1 MSSWVPPWRRP
12 RRLRRQITAVLA
24 ITSLVAVLLFGVLNF
39 AAADDL
45 LVDGTTEQLE
55 GIAESRAR
63 SIELGANRLL
73 ARVATSAADRS
84 VVAAISELSE
94 PATAVGDA
102 AAQQVFLDELSDTYG
117 DGDLLLVDSSGSIVF
132 SRALPPGADL
142 TEDPLA
148 DTTLARLVLDDLER
162 VRVGTALIS
171 DVNIDL
177 PEATTPTLFA
187 AAAVRDGTEVVG
199 TLVVELDVSAI
210 DAIVDTRHS
219 FDDSGVADS
228 ASYLVADDLI
238 LQSTP
243 WSWREDPEGY
253 LAAIDDEEV
262 RAQVEE
268 FGSPVGVQPIDTE
281 PVRTALDGERF
292 VGQASNAQG
301 DGTYASAVA
310 IDVPGAEWVV
320 VTEAPL
326 TEVRRPLIR
335 YLLRMGLVVA
345 IVLPI
350 SVAVGFL
357 LARRLTKPIP
367 GAVAAA
373 QAVADGE
380 RELDQPVLANDEFGD
395 LGRRLSRMAEKL
407 ARQERALDAEY
418 ERKRELLLSV
428 LPPRLVAV
436 DGVVSGTGERVD
448 LATVVAVSIETDAG
462 ELDDD
467 ELTDVLAAA
476 ATVLE
481 SLATERGIDR
491 VRVSAD
497 RGLFVAGAGTDDD
510 GADIAL
516 DFATAAAAG
525 LAEVAD
531 ETAVSFTVH
540 VGVSTG
546 AVAAGV
552 LTRGSL
558 TFSAWGEPVRRALAI
573 SALSNAYEVLVD
585 ASTID
590 SADERWDFDEVD
602 DVVDLD
608 GTVMPV
614 RALRTGVVVDAD
626 T

>member
-1 MSSWVPPWRRP
+1 MTNRVPPWRRP

-39 AAADDL
+39 LAADDL

-55 GIAESRAR
+55 GVAESRAR
-63 SIELGANRLL
+63 SIELGADRLL

-84 VVAAISELSE
+84 VVAALGALTD
-94 PATAVGDA
+94 PLNVDGDI
-102 AAQQVFLDELSDTYG
+102 AQVVFLEELADTYG
-117 DGDLLLVDSSGSIVF
+117 DGDLLLVDASGSIVF
-132 SRALPPGADL
+132 SRMLAPGTSLA
-142 TEDPLA
+142 EGSLA

-162 VRVGTALIS
+162 VRVGTALLSNVSI
-171 DVNIDL
+171 DV
-177 PEATTPTLFA
+177 PGATSPTLFA

-199 TLVVELDVSAI
+199 TLVVELDVSAL
-210 DAIVDTRHS
+210 DRIVDARTGS
-219 FDDSGVADS
+219 ENSELADS
-228 ASYLVADDLI
+228 ESYLVAADLT

-243 WSWREDPEGY
+243 LSWREDPAGY
-253 LAAIDDEEV
+253 LDAIDDEEV
-262 RAQVEE
+262 RARVGE

-292 VGQASNAQG
+292 VGQASNAR
-301 DGTYASAVA
+301 GTETYSSAIA
-310 IDVPGAEWVV
+310 IDLPGVQWVV
-320 VTEAPL
+320 VTEASL
-326 TEVRRPLIR
+326 ADVRRPLIQ
-335 YLLRMGLVVA
+335 YLVRMGIVVA

-380 RELDQPVLANDEFGD
+380 RRLDLPDLGNDEFGD
-395 LGRRLSRMAEKL
+395 LGRRLSKMAETL
-407 ARQERALDAEY
+407 ERQERALDAEY
-418 ERKRELLLSV
+418 DRKRELLLSV

-448 LATVVAVSIETDAG
+448 LATAVAVSIETDAG

-481 SLATERGIDR
+481 TVAADRDVDR

-510 GADIAL
+510 GADVAL

-585 ASTID
+585 VSTID
-590 SADERWDFDEVD
+590 SADDRWEFDDVD

-614 RALRTGVVVDAD
+614 RALRTGVVVDAE

>member
-1 MSSWVPPWRRP
+1 MTAWVPPWRRP

-39 AAADDL
+39 VAANDL
-45 LVDGTTEQLE
+45 LVDGTTRQLE
-55 GIAESRAR
+55 SVAESRAR
-63 SIELGANRLL
+63 SIELGADGLL

-84 VVAAISELSE
+84 IVAALRDLAD
-94 PATAVGDA
+94 PATADGDA
-102 AAQQVFLDELSDTYG
+102 ASQTVFLDELAGTFG
-117 DGDLLLVDSSGSIVF
+117 AGDLLLLDAAGTIVF
-132 SRALPPGADL
+132 SRVLPPGSSL
-142 TEDPLA
+142 TETPLA

-162 VRVGTALIS
+162 VRVGTALAS
-171 DVNIDL
+171 NVSVDL
-177 PEATTPTLFA
+177 PGTTSPILLGA
-187 AAAVRDGTEVVG
+187 AAIRDGTEVVG
-199 TLVVELDVSAI
+199 TLVVELDVAALDNI
-210 DAIVDTRHS
+210 ANPNTGERPELVDS
-219 FDDSGVADS
+219 DSYVVA
-228 ASYLVADDLI
+228 ADLT

-243 WSWREDPEGY
+243 RSWQEDPAAY
-253 LAAIDDEEV
+253 LAGIDDDDV
-262 RAQVEE
+262 RARVEE

-281 PVRTALDGERF
+281 PVRTAFDGERF
-292 VGQASNAQG
+292 VGQASNAEG
-301 DGTYASAVA
+301 ASTYASALA
-310 IDVPGAEWVV
+310 IDLPGVEWVV
-320 VTEAPL
+320 VTETPL
-326 TEVRRPLIR
+326 ADVRRPLIQ
-335 YLLRMGLVVA
+335 YLVRMGVVVA

-350 SVAVGFL
+350 SVAIGFL

-380 RELDQPVLANDEFGD
+380 RRLDLHGLGNDEFGD
-395 LGRRLSRMAEKL
+395 LARRLSKMAETL
-407 ARQERALDAEY
+407 ERQERALEAEY

-428 LPPRLVAV
+428 LPPRLVAG

-476 ATVLE
+476 AAVLE
-481 SLATERGIDR
+481 KLATERGVDR

-510 GADIAL
+510 GADVGL
-516 DFATAAAAG
+516 DFATGAAVG

-558 TFSAWGEPVRRALAI
+558 TFAAWGEPVRRALAI
-573 SALSNAYEVLVD
+573 SALSAAYEVLVD
-585 ASTID
+585 ASTIE
-590 SADERWDFDEVD
+590 SAGDRWDFDDVD
-602 DVVDLD
+602 DVIDLD
-608 GTVMPV
+608 GSVMPV
-614 RALRTGVVVDAD
+614 RALRTGVVVDARS
-626 T
+626 